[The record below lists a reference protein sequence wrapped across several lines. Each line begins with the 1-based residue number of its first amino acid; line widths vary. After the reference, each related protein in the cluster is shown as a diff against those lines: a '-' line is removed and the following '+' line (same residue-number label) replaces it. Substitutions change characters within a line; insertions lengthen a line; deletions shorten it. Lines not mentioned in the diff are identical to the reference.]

1 MSGLLGVIVN
11 PIAGMGGRV
20 GLKGTDG
27 PEALQQAISLG
38 AEPEAPGRV
47 TTALKQLKALAPGVR
62 LLTCPGS
69 MGEDAVRD
77 ADLEA
82 AVLEVFPEP
91 GETGP
96 EDTEKAAREMISGGI
111 DLLMFGGGDGT
122 ARNILDAVDGA
133 VPVVGVPAGV
143 KMHSAVFATDP
154 RAAGSLAAAFM
165 SGEIQQLRD
174 SEVMDIDEEAFR
186 QGRVSAKLYGYLRVP
201 ESPMMQGLKSAST
214 QSEGAVLEG
223 MAEYVVELMEDETFY
238 IIGPGTT
245 TRAIMD
251 HLNLDNA
258 LLGVDVVRGREL
270 ILRDANESNLVKVVQ
285 NGPAHIIVTPIG
297 GQGYIFGRGNQQISS
312 SVIRAVGRDRIW
324 VVATKAKILSQQ
336 RRPFLV
342 DTGDRGVDEMLGGYV
357 RVIMDYRQETVHRV
371 R

>member
-27 PEALQQAISLG
+27 SEALRQALKLGARPEAPARVTRALQQ
-38 AEPEAPGRV
+38 V
-47 TTALKQLKALAPGVR
+47 KALAPETR
-62 LLTCPGS
+62 ILTCPGS
-69 MGEDAVRD
+69 MGENVVRD
-77 ADLEA
+77 AGFKAE
-82 AVLEVFPEP
+82 VLELCA
-91 GETGP
+91 GSKTRP
-96 EDTEKAAREMISGGI
+96 EDTEEAAREMIRRGV

-122 ARNILDAVDGA
+122 ARNILDAVDGS

-154 RAAGSLAAAFM
+154 RAAGDLAASFLL
-165 SGEIQQLRD
+165 GEIQTVRD

-186 QGRVSAKLYGYLRVP
+186 QGRVSARLYGYLRVP
-201 ESPMMQGLKSAST
+201 ESPMMQGLKSGST
-214 QSEGAVLEG
+214 ESEQAVLEG
-223 MAEYVVELMEDETFY
+223 MAEYVAELMDDEPFY

-245 TRAIMD
+245 TRAIMN
-251 HLNLDNA
+251 HLHLEYS
-258 LLGVDVVRGREL
+258 LLGVDVVRGGEL
-270 ILRDANESNLVKVVQ
+270 ILKDANESNLIRVLE

-312 SVIRAVGRDRIW
+312 SVIRAVGREKIW
-324 VVATKAKILSQQ
+324 VVATKGKILSQEG
-336 RRPFLV
+336 RPFLV
-342 DTGDRGVDEMLGGYV
+342 DTGDHEVDELLRGYV
-357 RVIMDYRQETVHRV
+357 RVIMDYRQETVHQV